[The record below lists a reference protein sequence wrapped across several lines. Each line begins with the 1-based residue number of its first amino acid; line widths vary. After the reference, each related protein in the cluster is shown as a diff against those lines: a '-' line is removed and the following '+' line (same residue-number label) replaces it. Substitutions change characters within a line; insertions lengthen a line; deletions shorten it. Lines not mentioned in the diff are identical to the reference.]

1 METELWTPPGV
12 DVQRD
17 LKPGD
22 RGMIVNETDLPDQEV
37 EDAVATHFV
46 ENAAMAYGRHN
57 DFQTYQQQGSLLARS
72 QYKAPASVIDE
83 IRLARE
89 LAEKDDDI
97 RAALGW
103 SVASAF
109 KDGMQN
115 FHEDEKTVAL
125 FNEMARE
132 GNFDRALKEMY
143 REYLISAQC
152 NTVTLFTRANMEFQR
167 FGSEEIQEES
177 LASPLIGVLPAEQ
190 VRVLGNDMFG
200 NGTLAYD
207 PDSERLRTWLD
218 EYFDAG
224 TSAARKHAM
233 GMEDRVT
240 ASMFTGKVDIDPLS
254 ADIEEQPCYGNSLYL
269 LNPRMVARTTMPKGN
284 WKYPRPPLTSNF
296 ALLEA
301 KRLLN
306 IMDYALLQG
315 GSNFIVIAKKGTDQL
330 PAEGAEVRNL
340 KQVVS
345 RASKTGVIVGD
356 HRLSIEILTP
366 DLKELLNPQK
376 RRLLGRKLA
385 MALLRVPEHGTEE
398 PGGEGMKAELTMMAD
413 VITGDRNDLKR
424 HMTGFIYQEARKRNK
439 KVFTKGIPTLWF
451 PKVILQD
458 SNFFSDYVL
467 KLRDRG
473 DIPRRW
479 AVEAAGYPY
488 DAAIQ
493 ERQREVDADVDET
506 MAPAAVPFSSPEM
519 GPQDNPEGRPNGAKT
534 GRPTTDPGGKPR
546 TTVQRNKGETIKA
559 EFDKDADRLVRSGVN
574 IRALL
579 EEYPGYEVG
588 RIKKIETEAIVNG
601 EPVRQAALAM
611 IPVNQGYEVREQ
623 KALNL
628 AEGLRV
634 IVGRRKGDEA
644 FVAKLLVFREP
655 EYSGHEAE
663 ERAIRW
669 GFPQV
674 VVDEEPAED

>member
-1 METELWTPPGV
+1 
-12 DVQRD
+12 
-17 LKPGD
+17 
-22 RGMIVNETDLPDQEV
+22 MIVNDSGLDDALV
-37 EDAVATHFV
+37 EDAVATYFV
-46 ENAAMAYGRHN
+46 ENASMAWGRHS

-72 QYKAPASVIDE
+72 EYKSPASVIDE
-83 IRLARE
+83 IRLARD

-103 SVASAF
+103 SVSSAF

-125 FNEMARE
+125 FNGMARE

-143 REYLISAQC
+143 REYLISGQC
-152 NTVTLFTRANMEFQR
+152 NTVTLFTRTNIDFQR
-167 FGSEEIQEES
+167 FGSEELQSES
-177 LASPLIGVLPAEQ
+177 LAAPVIGVLPAEQ

-200 NGTLAYD
+200 TGTLAYD
-207 PDSERLRTWLD
+207 PDSEALRRWLD
-218 EYFDAG
+218 EYFDPS
-224 TSAARKHAM
+224 TTAARKHQM

-240 ASMFTGKVDIDPLS
+240 AAMFTGKIEIDPLS
-254 ADIEEQPCYGNSLYL
+254 ADAEDQPTWGNSLYT
-269 LNPRMVARTTMPKGN
+269 LNPNMVHRTTMAKGS
-284 WKYPRPPLTSNF
+284 WKYPRPPLTANF
-296 ALLEA
+296 SLLEA

-330 PAEGAEVRNL
+330 PAEGPEVRNL
-340 KQVVS
+340 KEVVR

-356 HRLSIEILTP
+356 HRLDIEILTP

-413 VITGDRNDLKR
+413 VISADRNDLRR
-424 HMTGFIYQEARKRNK
+424 HMTGFIYEQTRKRNRA
-439 KVFTKGIPTLWF
+439 VFTKGIPTLWF

-479 AVEAAGYPY
+479 AVEAAGYPF
-488 DAAIQ
+488 DAALQ
-493 ERQREVDADVDET
+493 ERQREIDNDVDET

-519 GPQDNPEGRPNGAKT
+519 GPQDNGTGRPPGAKT
-534 GRPTTDPGGKPR
+534 GQPTGDPAKPK
-546 TTVQRNKGETIKA
+546 TVVQRNKGETIRA
-559 EFDKDADRLVRSGVN
+559 EFDPSIQKLVRSGVN
-574 IRALL
+574 LKALL
-579 EEYPGYEVG
+579 EAYPGYEVG
-588 RIKKIETEAIVNG
+588 RVKSVERQAIEGGV
-601 EPVRQAALAM
+601 PVREAALAM
-611 IPVNQGYEVREQ
+611 IPVNQDYEVKDE
-623 KALNL
+623 KAIKL
-628 AEGLRV
+628 APGLRV
-634 IVGRRKGDEA
+634 VVGTKRGSGSP

-655 EYSGHEAE
+655 EFDTHAAE
-663 ERAIRW
+663 ETAMRW

-674 VVDEEPAED
+674 EIEKDHTED